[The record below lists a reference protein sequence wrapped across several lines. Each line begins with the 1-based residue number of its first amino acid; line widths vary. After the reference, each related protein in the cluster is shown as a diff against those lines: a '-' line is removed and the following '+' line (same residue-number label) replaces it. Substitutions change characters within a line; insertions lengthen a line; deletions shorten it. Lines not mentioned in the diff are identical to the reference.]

1 MNFLDDLSDVQ
12 REAVVNYQQPALIIA
27 GAGSGKTRVLTY
39 RIAYL
44 LQQNVSPQQ
53 VLALTFTNKAAREM
67 KERIGTLVGAGMARR
82 LWMGT
87 FHAVFARILRSEAER
102 LGYPSS
108 FTIYDT
114 GDSKSVVKACIKE
127 LQLDE
132 ARYKPGS
139 VFNRISMA
147 KNNLIRA
154 GEYLGNVQITAE
166 DAASRMPRT
175 GEIYAMYERRCK
187 LAGAMD
193 FDDLLLNTNI
203 LFRDYPDA
211 LARYS
216 SLFRYILVDEYQDTN
231 YAQYLI
237 VKKLAQ
243 PHHNICVVGDDAQ
256 SIYAFRG
263 ARIENI
269 LNFRNDY
276 PDYKEYR
283 LEENYRS
290 TQTIVNAANNLIE
303 KNSRQLHKKCF
314 SRAETGEPIHV
325 LNAFTE
331 QEESFLVAS
340 SIFETVYNKLAPYNE
355 FAILYRTNAQSR
367 LFEEAMRKKN
377 IPYKIYG
384 GMSFYQRAEVK
395 DLLAYLRLVVNPND
409 DEAFRRAVQT
419 PSRGIGTTS
428 LERLQAAAGAEGK
441 SMYETFLSLPPAAI
455 GLRAPVPQKLQ
466 TFCDLIAELSS
477 LQFALDAH
485 ELAKEVAGR
494 SGYIAALKET
504 NSMEN
509 IARLEY
515 VEELLNSIK
524 EFCDNTDNAPSD
536 EGNGTVTVRQYLENV
551 ALITDMDNEKEEDR
565 NKVTLMTVHS
575 AKGLEF
581 SYVYITGMEE
591 MLFPNKLSL
600 DSKEELEEERR
611 LFYVALTRAKRRITV
626 SFSKTRYRWGET
638 VSNRPSRFLQ
648 EIDESYF
655 DKPVFQETAA
665 GNLPD
670 NHGAFTGYRDAGRK
684 IPARIRLKPYN
695 ASAPRGAA
703 DFAAEQPQ
711 ALTAGMHIEHD
722 RFGAGTVVSVEGVLP
737 DTKAIVDFKGHG
749 RKTLLLKYAKIKV
762 MS

>member
-1 MNFLDDLSDVQ
+1 MNFLDELSDVQ
-12 REAVVNYQQPALIIA
+12 REAVINYEHPSLIIA

-44 LQQNVSPQQ
+44 LQQQVRPQQ

-67 KERIGTLVGAGMARR
+67 RERIDTLIGANVSRR

-87 FHAVFARILRSEAER
+87 FHAIFARILRSEAER

-114 GDSKSVVKACIKE
+114 GDSRSVVKACIKE
-127 LQLDE
+127 LGFDE
-132 ARYKPGS
+132 KQYKPGS
-139 VFNRISMA
+139 VAGRISMA

-154 GEYLGNVQITAE
+154 REYAGNGQITAA
-166 DAASRMPRT
+166 DASGGVPRMAD
-175 GEIYAMYERRCK
+175 IYALYERKCK

-193 FDDLLLNTNI
+193 FDDLLLNTNV
-203 LFRDYPDA
+203 LFRDFPEA
-211 LARYS
+211 LAHYRS
-216 SLFRYILVDEYQDTN
+216 MFQYILVDEYQDTN
-231 YAQYLI
+231 YSQYLI

-243 PHHNICVVGDDAQ
+243 AHHNICVVGDDAQ

-276 PDYKEYR
+276 PDYREYR

-290 TQTIVNAANNLIE
+290 TQIIVNASNSLIA
-303 KNSRQLHKKCF
+303 KNRRQLHKQCF
-314 SRAETGEPIHV
+314 SRAETGEPINV
-325 LNAFTE
+325 LSAFTE

-340 SIFETVYNKLAPYNE
+340 SIFDTVYNKLAPYRE

-395 DLLAYLRLVVNPND
+395 DLLAYFRLIVNPND

-419 PSRGIGTTS
+419 PSRGIGATS
-428 LERLQAAAGAEGK
+428 LEHLQTAAGAEGK

-455 GLRAPVPQKLQ
+455 GLRAPIPQKLQ
-466 TFCDLIAELSS
+466 SFCSLIAELSS

-485 ELAKEVAGR
+485 ELATEVANR
-494 SGYIAALKET
+494 SGYIAELKET

-509 IARLEY
+509 MTRLEY

-524 EFCDNTDNAPSD
+524 EFCDDTDNARPGGESQL
-536 EGNGTVTVRQYLENV
+536 VTIRQYLENV
-551 ALITDMDNEKEEDR
+551 ALLTDMDNEKEEDR

-591 MLFPNKLSL
+591 TLFPSGLSV
-600 DSKEELEEERR
+600 DSEDNFEEERR
-611 LFYVALTRAKRRITV
+611 LFYVALTRAKRRVTV
-626 SFSKTRYRWGET
+626 SFSKTR
-638 VSNRPSRFLQ
+638 
-648 EIDESYF
+648 
-655 DKPVFQETAA
+655 
-665 GNLPD
+665 
-670 NHGAFTGYRDAGRK
+670 
-684 IPARIRLKPYN
+684 
-695 ASAPRGAA
+695 
-703 DFAAEQPQ
+703 
-711 ALTAGMHIEHD
+711 
-722 RFGAGTVVSVEGVLP
+722 
-737 DTKAIVDFKGHG
+737 
-749 RKTLLLKYAKIKV
+749 
-762 MS
+762 